1 MGAIYVVTGANSGL
15 GFATAKA
22 LTDRGAHVIM
32 GVRDGNKGREAR
44 ARLTGGSSEV
54 RVVDL
59 ADLDSVRAFADGI
72 ERVDVLINNAGVMG
86 LPRTLSAQ
94 GFEMQFAV
102 NHLAHFAL
110 TGLLLDR
117 IADRVVTVS
126 STLHKQGRL
135 NFDDLNAEHGYRHGT
150 AYNQSKLANVVF
162 GLELQRRLAETG
174 SSLRSVLAHPG
185 YAATSLQA
193 KTQPGLYRTAL
204 LLGNRILAASADDGA
219 RPTVFAATDASVRG
233 GQFIGPG
240 GLGEMRGAPRV
251 VKATPAAADPAT
263 ARRLWSVSE
272 EMTGVRYLS
281 ATRSGQVE

>member
-1 MGAIYVVTGANSGL
+1 MTKTYVITGANSGL
-15 GFATAKA
+15 GFATTKA

-32 GVRDGNKGREAR
+32 AVRDGNKGREAQT
-44 ARLTGGSSEV
+44 RLTGGSSEV

-59 ADLDSVRAFADGI
+59 ADLASVRAFADGI
-72 ERVDVLINNAGVMG
+72 ERADVLINNAGVMG

-94 GFEMQFAV
+94 GFELQFAV

-126 STLHKQGRL
+126 STLHKRGRL
-135 NFDDLNAEHGYRHGT
+135 DFDDLNAEHGYRHGT

-162 GLELQRRLAETG
+162 GLELQRRLRG

-193 KTQPGLYRTAL
+193 KTQPGLYRRAL
-204 LLGNRILAASADDGA
+204 LLGNRFLAASAEEGA
-219 RPTVFAATDASVRG
+219 RPTVFAATDPAVTG

-251 VKATPAAADPAT
+251 VQPARKATDPRVAE
-263 ARRLWSVSE
+263 RLWSVSE
-272 EMTGVRYLS
+272 RLTGVRYLS
-281 ATRSGQVE
+281 TTVG